1 MAIINQM
8 SAWYNTG
15 KQGLAIRFPRSYQW
29 CERHK
34 GVIKFLLAGL
44 TAAAVNL
51 LVLDLLYRIFSW
63 PIIPATSIAFL
74 VAFFVSFSLQKFW
87 TFRDKSRD
95 RISKQ
100 LLGYL
105 ANGLVG
111 LYLNGWLMKLL
122 VEDYAL
128 WHLLA
133 QILVSAVIALQNFLV
148 YRIIFKKH
156 HEDSGQ

>member
-1 MAIINQM
+1 MAIINHM

-15 KQGLAIRFPRSYQW
+15 KQGLASRFPQSYQW

-51 LVLDLLYRIFSW
+51 LVLDLFYRIFSW

-133 QILVSAVIALQNFLV
+133 QIVVSAVIALQNFLV

>member
-1 MAIINQM
+1 
-8 SAWYNTG
+8 
-15 KQGLAIRFPRSYQW
+15 
-29 CERHK
+29 
-34 GVIKFLLAGL
+34 
-44 TAAAVNL
+44 
-51 LVLDLLYRIFSW
+51 VLDLFYRGFSW

-148 YRIIFKKH
+148 YRIIFKKN